1 MSRIPELTTKDADG
15 VALWFAKMEK
25 AGLFFH
31 PEDDPAEIINGAR
44 EFLFSR
50 AECSEIRDI
59 QELYFEITDGD
70 PCAIAMAV
78 LDMTEGTTDVDEFTA
93 KYPTA
98 AEFIKGVRNA

>member
-1 MSRIPELTTKDADG
+1 MTSRIPELTTHDADG

-50 AECSEIRDI
+50 EECSQIRDI
-59 QELYFEITDGD
+59 QDIYFEITDGD
-70 PCAIAMAV
+70 PCSIAMAV
-78 LDMTEGTTDVDEFTA
+78 LDQADGSGDLAEFA
-93 KYPTA
+93 AQYPTA
-98 AEFIKGVRNA
+98 AEFIKGE